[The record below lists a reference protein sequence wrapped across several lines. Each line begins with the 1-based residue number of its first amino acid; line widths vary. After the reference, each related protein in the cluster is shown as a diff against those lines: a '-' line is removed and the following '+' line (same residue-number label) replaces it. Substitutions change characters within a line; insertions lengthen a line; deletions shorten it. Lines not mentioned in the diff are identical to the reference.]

1 MNSCFLP
8 FFPFRTI
15 IKEAI
20 FPSTFQ
26 LPAAASAFLFMLFEL
41 LYSPVHDTAT
51 SATTPRLS
59 QLMNT
64 VKVPVAGS
72 GTLEEIATQIAGS
85 GVFVGCGVLPAHGLA
100 IVGEEEDALTGV

>member
-1 MNSCFLP
+1 
-8 FFPFRTI
+8 
-15 IKEAI
+15 
-20 FPSTFQ
+20 
-26 LPAAASAFLFMLFEL
+26 MLFEL